1 MLFPHVW
8 QQLTNNMEEDHQ
20 QAITGI
26 QREHQLAI
34 ADRNNQLRTTQHEN
48 VGLQGEIRAK
58 GQHIATLLARN
69 QGSTLFAEGDTP
81 NAIIT

>member
-20 QAITGI
+20 QAITRI

-34 ADRNNQLRTTQHEN
+34 TDHKNQLRTMQHEN

-58 GQHIATLLARN
+58 GQYIATLLARN
-69 QGSTLFAEGDTP
+69 QGRTLFAEGDTP